1 MKIFCF
7 DCGHRCHCLGQGF
20 YVSTSQC
27 SSCDCMICNHTN
39 VKNIGENMLK
49 RIWKKIKS
57 WIGLV

>member
-7 DCGHRCHCLGQGF
+7 DCGHRCHCSGQGF

-27 SSCDCMICNHTN
+27 ASCDCMVCNHTN